1 MPVIAANGV
10 ALRARIFGPSGAPA
24 LLMIQ
29 GLGMQLTD
37 WPRPL
42 LARLAERYRIV
53 LYDNRDYGRS
63 QPCGPAIDRSLC
75 AADYPFEPVP
85 PERAPYSLYD
95 LAEDARALLNA
106 FGIERAHVAGFSL
119 GGMIAQVLAARHP
132 HRVRSLTSLMS
143 SMGQPVLPA
152 SAPAARLLGQ
162 MIVDVPDRT
171 RLVAQSLAAQRVWA
185 GGAHGIDAAKAARH
199 FALSYRRCYRPAAI
213 YRQALAYASAGERSG
228 LLRAIRC
235 PTLVI
240 HGERDPLIPPAYAL
254 EARRL
259 VPEARI
265 LLLPD
270 GSHDL
275 HPALLPRLATAMLDH
290 LARSDAAMRLGHMA

>member
-1 MPVIAANGV
+1 MPLITANGV
-10 ALRARIFGPSGAPA
+10 ALRARILGPSAAPA

-37 WPRPL
+37 WPRAL
-42 LARLAERYRIV
+42 LARLAERYRVV

-63 QPCGPAIDRSLC
+63 QLCGPAVDRSLR

-95 LAEDARALLNA
+95 LAEDARALLDA
-106 FGIERAHVAGFSL
+106 LEIECAHVAGFSL

-152 SAPAARLLGQ
+152 SAPAAHLLAR
-162 MIVDVPDRT
+162 MIVHVPDRAQ
-171 RLVAQSLAAQRVWA
+171 LIAQSLAAQRVWA
-185 GGAHGIDAAKAARH
+185 GDAHGIDAAKSARH
-199 FALSYRRCYRPAAI
+199 FDLNYRRCYRPAAI
-213 YRQALAYASAGERSG
+213 HRQAFAYASAGERSG
-228 LLRAIRC
+228 LLRTIRC
-235 PTLVI
+235 PILVV
-240 HGERDPLIPPAYAL
+240 HGEHDPLIPPAYAM
-254 EARRL
+254 EARHLLPQSRL
-259 VPEARI
+259 

-270 GSHDL
+270 GAHDL
-275 HPALLPRLATAMLDH
+275 HPALLPRLAAAMLDH
-290 LARSDAAMRLGHMA
+290 FERVDAATPLAHLA